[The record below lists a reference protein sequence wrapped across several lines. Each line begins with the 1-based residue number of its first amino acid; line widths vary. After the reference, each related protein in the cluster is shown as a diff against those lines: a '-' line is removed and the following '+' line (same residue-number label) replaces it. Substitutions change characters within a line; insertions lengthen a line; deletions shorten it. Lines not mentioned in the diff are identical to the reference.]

1 MINIQL
7 ILSMLL
13 IVTILL
19 ILIVKKYE
27 RFNNGFLLQSNINNL
42 GTDIIEPNKCKF
54 INDIVLPNIL
64 MRNKL
69 IRSNN
74 NISNQIKS
82 LLLNKT
88 SVNSLSNYF

>member
-42 GTDIIEPNKCKF
+42 GTDIIESNKCKF
-54 INDIVLPNIL
+54 INDIVVPNIL